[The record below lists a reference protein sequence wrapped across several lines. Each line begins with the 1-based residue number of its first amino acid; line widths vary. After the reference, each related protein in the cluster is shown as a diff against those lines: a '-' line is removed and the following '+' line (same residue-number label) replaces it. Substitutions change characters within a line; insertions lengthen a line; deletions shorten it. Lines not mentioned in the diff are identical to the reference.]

1 MPHHYQLSKPRLN
14 LGPST
19 TAFVDYAKYF
29 LRVLV
34 MLKFVR
40 VSNGIHTNSYSF
52 FFKKMEKTF
61 KIKFEH
67 LDFLHSW
74 TYNPHKR
81 NT

>member
-1 MPHHYQLSKPRLN
+1 
-14 LGPST
+14 
-19 TAFVDYAKYF
+19 
-29 LRVLV
+29 

-52 FFKKMEKTF
+52 FFLKMEKTF